1 MHDRDAMALWLS
13 GFIAAE
19 ASGRADVG
27 GLRFR
32 RVSVLTGAGSEHI
45 AELYG
50 WIETDIDGEVLQL
63 AMLQEF
69 PSTAADGFELATG
82 SVRAAL
88 VDPELTVMESGG
100 DFGGEAARPS
110 NRRSPPRRMPG
121 RARTPMRVPRPS

>member
-1 MHDRDAMALWLS
+1 MKLFRKVSPGVNPDIEIHD
-13 GFIAAE
+13 
-19 ASGRADVG
+19 
-27 GLRFR
+27 
-32 RVSVLTGAGSEHI
+32 VLTGAGSEHI

-69 PSTAADGFELATG
+69 LSTAADGFELATG

-110 NRRSPPRRMPG
+110 NRRSPSRRTPG
-121 RARTPMRVPRPS
+121 RAWTPMRMPRPS